1 MGSNRFSQLS
11 GASSTEG
18 QMPRL
23 LTPDMLQGQEPMQ
36 IAASWRNTY
45 VLTRD
50 GQLFQFG
57 VNDLT
62 GSSNA
67 SGGGGGAESGGDRAA
82 IY

>member
-1 MGSNRFSQLS
+1 
-11 GASSTEG
+11 
-18 QMPRL
+18 MPRL

-67 SGGGGGAESGGDRAA
+67 SGGGGGGERRGPGSYLL
-82 IY
+82 IP